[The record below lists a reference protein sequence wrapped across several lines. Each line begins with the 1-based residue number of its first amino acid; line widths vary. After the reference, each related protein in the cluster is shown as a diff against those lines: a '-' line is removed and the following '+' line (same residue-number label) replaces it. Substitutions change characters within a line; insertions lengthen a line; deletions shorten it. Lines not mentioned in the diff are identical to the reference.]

1 MEANQVSQTQKVI
14 LFQSGGRDSTA
25 AAAHLLDD
33 GWRVIG
39 VTLANGGEA
48 LVDLPRQR
56 AVELSERYRNYCWG
70 MFAFDEWDNKIK
82 QHIRNSVSAPL
93 PSSCLPCALSK
104 ITAVIPFAKAI
115 GVRSIS
121 LGYTNYQGDWA
132 EQTEYAVNLQRQ
144 MLSKYGFD
152 LLLPAQKFT
161 SKQQVIHE
169 LKVKGLTPDSLE
181 NPCCVSAVGTQD
193 VPDLLVRETVEGA
206 FDFFDRN
213 RPIIEKVSEVGDF
226 PHAT

>member
-1 MEANQVSQTQKVI
+1 MSQAQEVI

-39 VTLANGGEA
+39 VTLGNGGPE

-56 AVELSERYRNYCWG
+56 ALELSGKYETYCWG
-70 MFAFDEWDNKIK
+70 MFAFDDWDNEIK
-82 QHIRNSVSAPL
+82 QYIRNSVSEPL

-115 GVRSIS
+115 GVQSLS
-121 LGYTNYQGDWA
+121 LGYTSYQGDWA
-132 EQTEYAVNLQRQ
+132 EQTDFAINLQRQ
-144 MLSKYGFD
+144 MLKQHGFD
-152 LLLPAQKFT
+152 LLLPAQKFA

-169 LKVKGLTPDSLE
+169 LKIKGLVPDSLE
-181 NPCCVSAVGTQD
+181 NPCCVSAMGTQD
-193 VPDLLVRETVEGA
+193 VPNSLVQEAVEAA
-206 FDFFDRN
+206 FDFFYKN
-213 RPIIEKVSEVGDF
+213 IPAIQKVSEVGDF
-226 PHAT
+226 PHAA